1 MHTVDN
7 SEDPATNPDKETR
20 PRIPRRSDPPAA
32 TSTADRVGRVLS
44 RAGVAAAL
52 VTTAIGVAIMVRADS
67 VPPVRANSTET
78 LSGDP
83 SVQSCDCG
91 DAYGRPVATNASP
104 PADPLVEAPTPAE
117 VAGDQMP
124 TDPRPA
130 PAVVETTDAGPVAP
144 AAETPTEI
152 EPTPP
157 PADSTSATSLPET
170 TVRTDASTPN
180 SIEISVS
187 ASFSATV
194 SFPVQDPSV
203 RMPSRVGPTSPSTVT
218 VTLPPTATVTADPG
232 TPTVTV
238 NPSTAMPTADP
249 STVTADPSTVPVTS
263 SARPTTPTRTA
274 TAIPASPTTA
284 STPPRMSTSS
294 VPPPSTSTRP
304 AAPTT
309 PTTATSAPTTT
320 KPVRPTPSIAQPPA
334 ASKTLA
340 PR

>member
-7 SEDPATNPDKETR
+7 SEDPAKETR
-20 PRIPRRSDPPAA
+20 PRIPRRSDPPTA
-32 TSTADRVGRVLS
+32 TSTADRVGQMLS

-78 LSGDP
+78 LSGEP

-91 DAYGRPVATNASP
+91 DAFGRPVATNASL
-104 PADPLVEAPTPAE
+104 PADPLVEAPAPAE

-144 AAETPTEI
+144 AEETPTDI

-157 PADSTSATSLPET
+157 PADSTSTTSLPET
-170 TVRTDASTPN
+170 TVPTDASAPN

-194 SFPVQDPSV
+194 SFPVQDPSA
-203 RMPSRVGPTSPSTVT
+203 RMPSRVGPTSPATVT

-232 TPTVTV
+232 TPTATV
-238 NPSTAMPTADP
+238 NPSTATPTADP
-249 STVTADPSTVPVTS
+249 STVTADPSTVPGTS

-274 TAIPASPTTA
+274 TVIPASPTTA
-284 STPPRMSTSS
+284 STPPKKSTSAA
-294 VPPPSTSTRP
+294 PPPSTSSR
-304 AAPTT
+304 PTT
-309 PTTATSAPTTT
+309 PTTPTTT
-320 KPVRPTPSIAQPPA
+320 TNASTATKPAHPTPSIAHPPA
-334 ASKTLA
+334 TSKTVA